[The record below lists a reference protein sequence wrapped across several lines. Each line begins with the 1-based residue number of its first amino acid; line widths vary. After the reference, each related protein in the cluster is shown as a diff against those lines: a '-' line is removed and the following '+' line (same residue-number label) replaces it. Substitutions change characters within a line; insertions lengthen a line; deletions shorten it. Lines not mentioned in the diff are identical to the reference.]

1 MKSVTM
7 TCPSDAPLLTVERL
21 LEAGAAYLCRHGMEE
36 EEAQSQA
43 RILLSEV
50 LHCLLSAL
58 PLHAKRVMEEAPV
71 QLLREQ
77 FKRIASGEPIQYVLG
92 SWPFHEITLL
102 TDARALIPRPE
113 TEELVERI
121 LRSEVWARAEQIA
134 DIGTGTG
141 AIILALAHAARGTN
155 RRFTAVD
162 LSEAALSLAQENAQ
176 RLGLSDVVTFVHGD
190 GAGVLSACSCDILVS
205 NPPYIATAEVNQLPP
220 HILDHEPRMA
230 LDGGADG
237 LDILR
242 QIILD
247 GTQVLKPAGR
257 LFFEIGDEQG
267 LAMQRLLE
275 RAGYADVVVARD
287 FAGHHR
293 YAEGSLL

>member
-1 MKSVTM
+1 
-7 TCPSDAPLLTVERL
+7 
-21 LEAGAAYLCRHGMEE
+21 
-36 EEAQSQA
+36 
-43 RILLSEV
+43 
-50 LHCLLSAL
+50 
-58 PLHAKRVMEEAPV
+58 
-71 QLLREQ
+71 
-77 FKRIASGEPIQYVLG
+77 
-92 SWPFHEITLL
+92 
-102 TDARALIPRPE
+102 
-113 TEELVERI
+113 
-121 LRSEVWARAEQIA
+121 
-134 DIGTGTG
+134 
-141 AIILALAHAARGTN
+141 
-155 RRFTAVD
+155 
-162 LSEAALSLAQENAQ
+162 
-176 RLGLSDVVTFVHGD
+176 VVTFVHGN
-190 GAGVLSACSCDILVS
+190 GAGVLPACSCDILVS

-220 HILDHEPRMA
+220 HILEHEPRMA